1 MIFSYY
7 YYYSPL
13 TLHSIPARYST
24 LCLTSA
30 ILVIYVS
37 KLILLPHPP
46 TPPPL
51 FCLPIFTIFL
61 PEPTLS
67 KYMGSY
73 ILLLLH
79 LPRFL

>member
-37 KLILLPHPP
+37 KLIL
-46 TPPPL
+46 PPPS
-51 FCLPIFTIFL
+51 FSYY
-61 PEPTLS
+61 PEHQVGLS
-67 KYMGSY
+67 YDRY
-73 ILLLLH
+73 ILFFFDISV
-79 LPRFL
+79 RIF